1 MTDRAAR
8 RRRERELDAAIRRE
22 FDGVARTAMRAVVWR
37 RARLGLATTI
47 DDVERIA
54 RGARRVAA
62 GDVKVDVCEDHGA
75 GEVDA
80 FMESLIDAYRHRN

>member
-37 RARLGLATTI
+37 RARLGSS
-47 DDVERIA
+47 DDD
-54 RGARRVAA
+54 RR
-62 GDVKVDVCEDHGA
+62 
-75 GEVDA
+75 
-80 FMESLIDAYRHRN
+80 R